1 MPYRRPLFH
10 LSICPCRVSCVCWL
24 LCYCGCL
31 RLLGTGKTTIAGK
44 MGRVLHRLKLLPSAA
59 VVQVTGTSLQG
70 QYVGETKGRVAEAM
84 RKARGG
90 VLFIDEAYGLL
101 GGEDG
106 RMGYGAEAVQA
117 LVDGITSSEFV
128 G

>member
-1 MPYRRPLFH
+1 ML
-10 LSICPCRVSCVCWL
+10 LS
-24 LCYCGCL
+24 Y
-31 RLLGTGKTTIAGK
+31 LGTGKTTIAAK
-44 MGRVLHRLKLLPSAA
+44 MGLVMHRLKLLPSPS

-70 QYVGETKGRVAEAM
+70 QYVGETKGKVAEAM

-101 GGEDG
+101 GAGEEG
-106 RMGYGAEAVQA
+106 RMGYGAEATQA
-117 LVDGITSSEFV
+117 LVDGITSTEFI

>member
-1 MPYRRPLFH
+1 
-10 LSICPCRVSCVCWL
+10 
-24 LCYCGCL
+24 
-31 RLLGTGKTTIAGK
+31 

-128 G
+128 GYVQIEYISFFANLIEYSVYARYSNSQESPDNFVGL